1 MAKVND
7 LSRSLAALEQD
18 TTLIAVVELS
28 AKRWLVCASVPG
40 VERQPLKKVD
50 PDAAALLAMIERW
63 RGEAERAGRPIA
75 RVVVA
80 YEAGRVDAEHRFAM
94 TASGWRAGCWRVE
107 WRHTSSIRPR
117 LPSRASASGPRPTGW
132 MRRC

>member
-7 LSRSLAALEQD
+7 LSRSLAALDQD

-28 AKRWLVCASVPG
+28 SKSWLVGAVVPG
-40 VERQPLKKVD
+40 IERHPLKKLD
-50 PDAAALLAMIERW
+50 PDASALLALLERW
-63 RGEAERAGRPIA
+63 RGEAERRGRTIE

-94 TASGWRAGCWRVE
+94 TASGWRAG
-107 WRHTSSIRPR
+107 
-117 LPSRASASGPRPTGW
+117 
-132 MRRC
+132 